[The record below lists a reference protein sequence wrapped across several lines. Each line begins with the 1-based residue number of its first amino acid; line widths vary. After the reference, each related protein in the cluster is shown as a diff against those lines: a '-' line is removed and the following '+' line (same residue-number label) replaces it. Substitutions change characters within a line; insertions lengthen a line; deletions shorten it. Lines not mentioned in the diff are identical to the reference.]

1 MVIWTFPI
9 EYKYSPFDKSNESI
23 ESTKVYG
30 ALLQQRYSFPIEY
43 KYSPFDKS
51 NESIKSTKVY
61 GALLQQ
67 RYSFPIEYKYSPFD
81 KSNESIESTN
91 ILFQSNISIL
101 HLTNR
106 TNRSNRQKFMGPY
119 YNSDI
124 FLSLANDMQQSNGK
138 LDFSNRI

>member
-1 MVIWTFPI
+1 MAKNYF
-9 EYKYSPFDKSNESI
+9 KGK
-23 ESTKVYG
+23 
-30 ALLQQRYSFPIEY
+30 
-43 KYSPFDKS
+43 
-51 NESIKSTKVY
+51 KSTKLSVS
-61 GALLQQ
+61 A
-67 RYSFPIEYKYSPFD
+67 FD